1 MQLLDTMLCM
11 PPWRGCNKSV
21 RCKII
26 DSFTGSFEVVRH
38 LLKLLRTPD
47 AYIARSSWCGCSG
60 NDESGGVAWRLA
72 AGSTAEMVD
81 APELT
86 LAACKL
92 QSMPSCGLL
101 PHHLQHGR
109 VGQGEGRAGD
119 QGHRVRRVLEESQQA
134 QKGDPDID
142 ITKEMREVKESLED
156 AMNVR
161 LATVCLLWCWPRC
174 SCKLLSLV
182 RRHWR

>member
-11 PPWRGCNKSV
+11 APWRGCNKSV

-26 DSFTGSFEVVRH
+26 YSFTGSFEVVRH

-47 AYIARSSWCGCSG
+47 AYIARSSWCGCNG
-60 NDESGGVAWRLA
+60 NDESGGVAWRFA

-86 LAACKL
+86 LTACKL

-101 PHHLQHGR
+101 PPHLQHGR
-109 VGQGEGRAGD
+109 VGQGEGELEIKAIMYDECWRKAS
-119 QGHRVRRVLEESQQA
+119 RPRRVTRTS
-134 QKGDPDID
+134 
-142 ITKEMREVKESLED
+142 TSRRRC
-156 AMNVR
+156 VR
-161 LATVCLLWCWPRC
+161 
-174 SCKLLSLV
+174 
-182 RRHWR
+182 

>member
-26 DSFTGSFEVVRH
+26 YSFTGSFEVVRH

-47 AYIARSSWCGCSG
+47 AYIARSSWRGCSG
-60 NDESGGVAWRLA
+60 KDESGGVAWRVA

-86 LAACKL
+86 LTACKL
-92 QSMPSCGLL
+92 RRRIGACFCVAAVAGRFHIKSYIFAPPSC
-101 PHHLQHGR
+101 HYAIMMMASR
-109 VGQGEGRAGD
+109 
-119 QGHRVRRVLEESQQA
+119 
-134 QKGDPDID
+134 
-142 ITKEMREVKESLED
+142 EMP
-156 AMNVR
+156 
-161 LATVCLLWCWPRC
+161 LA
-174 SCKLLSLV
+174 
-182 RRHWR
+182 

>member
-26 DSFTGSFEVVRH
+26 YSFTGSFEVVRH

-47 AYIARSSWCGCSG
+47 AYIARSSWRGCSG
-60 NDESGGVAWRLA
+60 KDESGGVAWRVA

-86 LAACKL
+86 LTACKL

-101 PHHLQHGR
+101 PPHLQHGR
-109 VGQGEGRAGD
+109 VGQGEGRVGD

-134 QKGDPDID
+134 QKGDPDLD